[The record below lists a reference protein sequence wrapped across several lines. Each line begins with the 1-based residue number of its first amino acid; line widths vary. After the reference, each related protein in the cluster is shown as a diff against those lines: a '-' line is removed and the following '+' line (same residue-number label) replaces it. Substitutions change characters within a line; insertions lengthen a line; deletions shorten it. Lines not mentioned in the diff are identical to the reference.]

1 VSERTITLPRV
12 AFDRLRESR
21 ATFALADS
29 EGQRVFL
36 FTKIVWPS
44 DRHPGPQPSVV
55 LSPADLDL
63 IEQQPEGLVVAD
75 TTGTTGWTMR
85 MEVTQ

>member
-1 VSERTITLPRV
+1 VSERTITL
-12 AFDRLRESR
+12 
-21 ATFALADS
+21 TTGQLADLRGK
-29 EGQRVFL
+29 GQTYDRSS
-36 FTKIVWPS
+36 TPGDIVRLLRDSSGYRPL
-44 DRHPGPQPSVV
+44 PGATNQIV
-55 LSPADLDL
+55 LSNADLDL